1 MNKKV
6 RVRFAP
12 SPTGYLHIGSL
23 RVAIFNWLF
32 ARHNGGKYLL
42 RIEDT
47 DLERSKKEYRDS
59 ILRALSWCGLSHD
72 EDVVIQSQR
81 ADQHKKFVEQLL
93 QNGKAYKCY
102 CSPEEIAQR
111 QKQKGEHND
120 LFSMYDGHCLSRE
133 SSSPD
138 KSHSSG
144 SGQAF
149 VVRFKVPRE
158 EKTIT
163 FTDLIRGPISF
174 DVDQFDDFIISRS
187 DGSPVYNLV
196 VVVDDAQMGVS
207 HVIRGEDHI
216 SNTPK
221 QIMLYKACGL
231 SVPEFAHLPLI
242 LGPSGDKLSK
252 RDAATNVLDYQANG
266 YLPEA
271 LVNYLVRLGWSH
283 GDQEIFSKEEMIEFF
298 SLDQVGKAGAIFDS
312 VKLDWLNG
320 MYIRQLDAKSLLQRM
335 QDDVDANIL
344 TELSSWTEQ
353 QVLDLIDLYKDRVKT
368 LGQLK
373 EQLVLLYNGCAEY
386 DKAAMEKWI
395 KPETK
400 QFLQKLFDLLE
411 TIEPFQKENLSSAVK
426 ALCSELNIK
435 LVALAQPIRIALTGT
450 SASPGVFALLE
461 LVGRQESID
470 RVTKLI
476 KQLN

>member
-1 MNKKV
+1 MNKNV

-12 SPTGYLHIGSL
+12 SPTGHLHIGSL

-32 ARHNGGKYLL
+32 ARHHGGQYLL

-47 DLERSKKEYRDS
+47 DTERSKQEYTSS
-59 ILRALSWCGLSHD
+59 ILRALTWCGLQHD
-72 EDVVIQSQR
+72 EDVVFQSLR
-81 ADQHKKFVEQLL
+81 VDQHKKVVEQLL
-93 QNGKAYKCY
+93 QEGKAYKCY
-102 CSPEEIAQR
+102 CTPEEIAQR
-111 QKQKGEHND
+111 QKERDQYND
-120 LFSMYDGHCLSRE
+120 LFSMYDGFCIKNNPEDE
-133 SSSPD
+133 SN
-138 KSHSSG
+138 K
-144 SGQAF
+144 QF

-174 DVDQFDDFIISRS
+174 DVDQFDDFILARS
-187 DGSPVYNLV
+187 DGSPMYNLV
-196 VVVDDAQMGVS
+196 VVLDDAQMGVT
-207 HVIRGEDHI
+207 HVVRGEDHI

-231 SVPEFAHLPLI
+231 DVPEFAHLPLI

-283 GDQEIFSKEEMIEFF
+283 GDQEIFTQQEMIKLF
-298 SLDQVGKAGAIFDS
+298 SLDHVGKTGAIFDQA
-312 VKLDWLNG
+312 KLDWLSG
-320 MYIRQLDAKSLLQRM
+320 VYIRDLDEKELLRRLQE
-335 QDDVDANIL
+335 DVDADFL
-344 TELSSWTEQ
+344 SEVSSWTTD
-353 QVLDLIDLYKDRVKT
+353 QVLVLIHLYKERVKT
-368 LGQLK
+368 LKQLRD
-373 EQLVLLYNGCAEY
+373 QLLLLYNGPQEY
-386 DKAAMEKWI
+386 DGAALKKWI
-395 KPETK
+395 KAETK
-400 QFLQKLFDLLE
+400 QLLQRLVKELQV
-411 TIEPFQKENLSSAVK
+411 IESFQNEKISSAVK

-461 LVGRQESID
+461 FVGKQESID

-476 KQLN
+476 EQLD